1 MINGEL
7 LTFFEELKQNNNREW
22 FEPRKAAFKALKAE
36 FEAFMDDVAGH
47 VAEVDPA
54 IDLVLEHPKTIKVYR
69 IYRDVRFSKDKSPF
83 KINIGGSISAG
94 EGRPTYY
101 LHVEPG
107 KSFAGG
113 GYYMPTG
120 SLLKALRQKI
130 EDEHDELEALLA
142 DEDFANVFPDGLSV
156 MGDELKTAPRGYAK
170 DHDAIKWLRKKHF
183 IVTRALSDDEL
194 VDEGFEAQLAQIF
207 EQLSRFNMALSVD
220 E

>member
-7 LTFFEELKQNNNREW
+7 LTFFEDLKQNNNREW
-22 FEPRKAAFKALKAE
+22 FEPRKKTYKALKAE

-83 KINIGGSISAG
+83 KTNIGGLISAG
-94 EGRPTYY
+94 EGHPTYY

-107 KSFAGG
+107 NSFAGG
-113 GYYMPTG
+113 GFYMPTG

-130 EDEHDELEALLA
+130 EDEHDALEALLA
-142 DEDFANVFPDGLSV
+142 DEAFAAVFPDGLSV

-170 DHDAIKWLRKKHF
+170 DHHAIAWLRKKHF